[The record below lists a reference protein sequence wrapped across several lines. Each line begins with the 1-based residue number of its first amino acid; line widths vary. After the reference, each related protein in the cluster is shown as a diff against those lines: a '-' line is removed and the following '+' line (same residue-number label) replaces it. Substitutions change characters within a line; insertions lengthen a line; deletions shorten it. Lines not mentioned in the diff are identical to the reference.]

1 MKYVLLSTAAAT
13 LVASATGAFATGT
26 PITPIPVPEID
37 AAAGVAAVAAL
48 GATVAMLR
56 ERFKR

>member
-1 MKYVLLSTAAAT
+1 MTKAILAIAVLAASTSAAMAVG
-13 LVASATGAFATGT
+13 L
-26 PITPIPVPEID
+26 PNEVPEID

-48 GATVAMLR
+48 GGAVALLR

>member
-1 MKYVLLSTAAAT
+1 MKYVLLSTAAAA
-13 LVASATGAFATGT
+13 LVASATGAFAVGT
-26 PITPIPVPEID
+26 APSPLPVPEID
-37 AAAGVAAVAAL
+37 AAAGVAAFAAL